1 MANGPG
7 PTPFKVRSSIDLQF
21 ADGAYRFKL
30 GLDQI
35 RELQDRTGAGIG
47 ALYARV
53 LAGRMGDQMDEGYP
67 LFAGFYIDDV
77 RETVRQALI
86 GGESGLVDGADVK
99 VTSLRAGELVER
111 YLDPMPLVEQW
122 KLAAAILFELV
133 EGYEDD
139 ESDRDD
145 QGDDEAPGDQDKKK
159 EGGSTTPAP

>member
-1 MANGPG
+1 MRTALE
-7 PTPFKVRSSIDLQF
+7 LQF

-30 GLDQI
+30 GLAQI
-35 RELQDRTGAGIG
+35 RELQDKTGAGIG

-53 LAGRMGDQMDEGYP
+53 LAGRMGDQMDEGHP
-67 LFAGFYIDDV
+67 SFAAFHIDDV

-86 GGESGLVDGADVK
+86 GGEGGLVDGADVK

-122 KLAAAILFELV
+122 KLAAAILFALV
-133 EGYEDD
+133 EGYRDAESGSDD
-139 ESDRDD
+139 
-145 QGDDEAPGDQDKKK
+145 GDEEAPGDQDKKK